1 MEKIKRVITEVFK
14 LMKYRNNILVAIKDT
29 EIRILNDALSDG
41 VVRPYNIELLKK
53 YQHKYRLIDDTLIFI
68 SVSYTHLPLP
78 TNREV

>member
-68 SVSYTHLPLP
+68 
-78 TNREV
+78 

>member
-41 VVRPYNIELLKK
+41 IVKPYNVELLKK
-53 YQHKYRLIDDTLIFI
+53 YQERYHLVDDTLIFI
-68 SVSYTHLPLP
+68 
-78 TNREV
+78 

>member
-41 VVRPYNIELLKK
+41 IVKPYNIELLKK
-53 YQHKYRLIDDTLIFI
+53 YQEKYHLIDDTLIFI
-68 SVSYTHLPLP
+68 
-78 TNREV
+78 

>member
-41 VVRPYNIELLKK
+41 IVRPYNVELLKK
-53 YQHKYRLIDDTLIFI
+53 YQERYHLVDDTLIFI
-68 SVSYTHLPLP
+68 
-78 TNREV
+78 

>member
-1 MEKIKRVITEVFK
+1 MEKIKRIITEVFK

-68 SVSYTHLPLP
+68 
-78 TNREV
+78 

>member
-41 VVRPYNIELLKK
+41 IVRPYNIELLKK
-53 YQHKYRLIDDTLIFI
+53 YQEKYHLIDDTLIFI
-68 SVSYTHLPLP
+68 
-78 TNREV
+78 